1 MSAATISTPHVVVPA
16 LTQSRRARKPTSA
29 QRRFGS
35 GLEATAVRRS
45 GVPLVE
51 VRLRV
56 PFLADRASHPAR
68 AALLSDTVLTGTA
81 QRDRTELAAAVQALG
96 ADLSVSV
103 DADRLMIGG
112 AVLASEIRGLL
123 ALISEVLTEA
133 SYPDTAVA
141 TERDRLIE
149 KVTIARSRAG
159 VVASEALARR
169 MYGDHPYGRDLP
181 QADDLAATTA
191 RQLRKLHADFVRPE
205 AASLIVVG
213 DLSPE
218 RVLDLADEL
227 LGAWT
232 GERSRSRIRRLTE
245 PMLGPLQLT
254 DRPGSVQS
262 ALRMGAAALRRD
274 DERYPALQLAN
285 TIFGGYFS
293 SRWTENLRE
302 NKGYSYGPHSRIEH
316 HVLGS
321 ALLLDADVATE
332 VTGPALLETW
342 YELGRIAS
350 LPVTPAEVEAVRQY
364 VIGTMALSTATQAG
378 LASTLAG
385 LAGTGLGLPWLA
397 DHPRRLARLSVDE
410 VSAAAAEFLAPSRF
424 VSVVVGDADAVAGPL
439 SALTT
444 VGVDDAD

>member
-1 MSAATISTPHVVVPA
+1 MSAATILMPHVVVPA
-16 LTQSRRARKPTSA
+16 LTQPRRPRKPTST
-29 QRRFGS
+29 QRRFDS

-51 VRLRV
+51 VRLRI
-56 PFLADRASHPAR
+56 PFLADRASQPAR
-68 AALLSDTVLTGTA
+68 AALLSDCLLTGTA
-81 QRDRTELAAAVQALG
+81 QRDRIELAAAVQALG
-96 ADLSVSV
+96 GDLSVSV

-112 AVLASEIRGLL
+112 AVLASELRGLL

-133 SYPDTAVA
+133 SYPDSAVT

-159 VVASEALARR
+159 VVANEALARL
-169 MYGDHPYGRDLP
+169 MYGDHPYARDLP
-181 QADDLAATTA
+181 QVDDLAATTA
-191 RQLRKLHADFVRPE
+191 RQLRRLHADFVRPYG
-205 AASLIVVG
+205 ASLILVG
-213 DLSPE
+213 DISPE
-218 RVLDLADEL
+218 RALDLADEL
-227 LGAWT
+227 LGGWT
-232 GERSRSRIRRLTE
+232 GQRSRSRIRRLTQAAV
-245 PMLGPLQLT
+245 GPLQLI
-254 DRPGSVQS
+254 DRSGSVQS
-262 ALRMGAAALRRD
+262 ALRMGASALRRD

-302 NKGYSYGPHSRIEH
+302 NKGYSYGPHSRVEH

-321 ALLLDADVATE
+321 SLLLDADVATE

-385 LAGTGLGLPWLA
+385 LAGTGLGLSWLA
-397 DHPRRLARLSVDE
+397 EHPRRLARVTIDD

-424 VSVVVGDADAVAGPL
+424 VSVVVGDAGAVAGPL
-439 SALTT
+439 AALTT
-444 VGVDDAD
+444 VDVDGD